1 MERMGNYVKVS
12 SDMIITSLSTGFIT
26 YFSETDQDQKRTMEA
41 LIPSAAL
48 SMMESMSDNVAIV
61 KFFNIVSRTFH
72 HQELESVTTQ
82 ELLKVE
88 PSFISK
94 PYDNLS
100 EWSEEERRELII
112 TLIIEG
118 GVDIHRGF
126 EEGDEIMKKYS

>member
-1 MERMGNYVKVS
+1 
-12 SDMIITSLSTGFIT
+12 
-26 YFSETDQDQKRTMEA
+26 
-41 LIPSAAL
+41 
-48 SMMESMSDNVAIV
+48 MESMSDNVAIV